1 MGMRWGIALLVVGT
15 VRAMEVPSGTHME
28 IRLTSAVNT
37 ATAKVD
43 QPVDAVVI
51 VPVVAANQ
59 IVVAAGVKVKGHIE
73 EVKAA
78 VNPDDQAVLGL
89 VFDQIGDA
97 RGKKAV
103 LAARLVGVDNAR
115 ESVDKDGRIL
125 GILGSQTGSGRLDQ
139 GINKVTEKYSGLGE
153 LLGTIKQAVLKPT
166 DANIDYEPGVEMT
179 IELTKPLTWTGDARG
194 PNVRAV
200 EPQNELASLVNE
212 QPFRTRAAKPPKE
225 SDVTNVMFLGS
236 RQELES
242 AFQAAGWSTA
252 EQLNAKSKLETF
264 RAMTEQR
271 GYKEAPVSVLFL
283 DGRPPDL
290 VFQKQN
296 DTFNLRHHLR
306 IWHRP
311 EIHFLEHVEIVVAA
325 RRAVGTESHGE
336 IERQH
341 ARHRRHAAGEFH
353 IAGRAMRDADAAQFQ
368 NRQVTLVHPH
378 GVRRYRAAVPHPKVV
393 QRLGGRGVPLGQLV
407 HQDV

>member
-1 MGMRWGIALLVVGT
+1 
-15 VRAMEVPSGTHME
+15 MEVPSGTHIE
-28 IRLTSAVNT
+28 IRLTGAVNT

-51 VPVVAANQ
+51 VPVVAASQ

-125 GILGSQTGSGRLDQ
+125 GIIASQTGSGRLDQ

-225 SDVTNVMFLGS
+225 SDITNIMFLGS
-236 RQELES
+236 RQELEN

-271 GYKEAPVSVLFL
+271 GYKEAPVSVLIL

-290 VFQKQN
+290 VLQKQN
-296 DTFNLRHHLR
+296 DTFNSRHHVR

-311 EIHFLEHVEIVVAA
+311 EQFHGKDVWVGSATHDTGVDFSEESRTFVHTVDGQIDHERAKVVNDLLFTGLVHAISLVD
-325 RRAVGTESHGE
+325 RRAVPASLVNATGDQVETD
-336 IERQH
+336 
-341 ARHRRHAAGEFH
+341 
-353 IAGRAMRDADAAQFQ
+353 GRM
-368 NRQVTLVHPH
+368 
-378 GVRRYRAAVPHPKVV
+378 VV
-393 QRLGGRGVPLGQLV
+393 VGF
-407 HQDV
+407 

>member
-1 MGMRWGIALLVVGT
+1 
-15 VRAMEVPSGTHME
+15 MEVPSGTHIE
-28 IRLTSAVNT
+28 IRLTGAVNT

-125 GILGSQTGSGRLDQ
+125 GIIASQTGSGRLDQ

-225 SDVTNVMFLGS
+225 SDVTNLMFLGS

-296 DTFNLRHHLR
+296 DMFNSRHHVR

-311 EIHFLEHVEIVVAA
+311 V
-325 RRAVGTESHGE
+325 
-336 IERQH
+336 
-341 ARHRRHAAGEFH
+341 EFH
-353 IAGRAMRDADAAQFQ
+353 GKDVWVCSATHDTGIDFSEESRTFVHTVDGQIDHERAKVVNDLLF
-368 NRQVTLVHPH
+368 TGLVNGLSLVDRP
-378 GVRRYRAAVPHPKVV
+378 AVPTSLVNATGDQVETDGRMVV
-393 QRLGGRGVPLGQLV
+393 VGF
-407 HQDV
+407 

>member
-1 MGMRWGIALLVVGT
+1 
-15 VRAMEVPSGTHME
+15 MEVPSGTHIE
-28 IRLTSAVNT
+28 IRLTGAVNT

-97 RGKKAV
+97 RGKKAA
-103 LAARLVGVDNAR
+103 LAARLVRVDNAR

-125 GILGSQTGSGRLDQ
+125 GIIASQTGSGRLDQ

-225 SDVTNVMFLGS
+225 SDVTNIMFLGS

-296 DTFNLRHHLR
+296 DTFNSRHHLR

-311 EIHFLEHVEIVVAA
+311 EQFHGKDVWVCSATHDTGIDFSEESRTFVHTVDGQIDHERAKVVNDLLFT
-325 RRAVGTESHGE
+325 G
-336 IERQH
+336 
-341 ARHRRHAAGEFH
+341 
-353 IAGRAMRDADAAQFQ
+353 
-368 NRQVTLVHPH
+368 LVNGLSLVDRP
-378 GVRRYRAAVPHPKVV
+378 AVPTSLVNATGDKIETDGRMVV
-393 QRLGGRGVPLGQLV
+393 VGF
-407 HQDV
+407 

>member
-1 MGMRWGIALLVVGT
+1 
-15 VRAMEVPSGTHME
+15 MEVPSGTHIE
-28 IRLTSAVNT
+28 IRLTGAVNT

-125 GILGSQTGSGRLDQ
+125 GIVASQTGSGTLDQ

-225 SDVTNVMFLGS
+225 SDVTNIMFLGS

-252 EQLNAKSKLETF
+252 EQLNAKSKFETF

-296 DTFNLRHHLR
+296 DMFNSRHHVR
-306 IWHRP
+306 IWRRP
-311 EIHFLEHVEIVVAA
+311 V
-325 RRAVGTESHGE
+325 
-336 IERQH
+336 
-341 ARHRRHAAGEFH
+341 EFH
-353 IAGRAMRDADAAQFQ
+353 GKDVWVCSATHDTGIDFSEESRTFVHTVDGQIDHERAKVVNDLLF
-368 NRQVTLVHPH
+368 TGLVNGLSLVDRP
-378 GVRRYRAAVPHPKVV
+378 AVPASLVNATGDKIETDGRMVV
-393 QRLGGRGVPLGQLV
+393 VGF
-407 HQDV
+407 

>member
-1 MGMRWGIALLVVGT
+1 MLAVVGIT
-15 VRAMEVPSGTHME
+15 FAVQVPSGTHME
-28 IRLTSAVNT
+28 IRLTGAVNT
-37 ATAKVD
+37 ATAKID
-43 QPVDAVVI
+43 QPFDAVVI
-51 VPVVAANQ
+51 APVLAANQ
-59 IVVAAGVKVKGHIE
+59 IVVAAGVKVKGHVK
-73 EVKAA
+73 EVKVA

-89 VFDQIGDA
+89 VFDQISDA

-115 ESVDKDGRIL
+115 ESVDNDGRIL
-125 GILGSQTGSGRLDQ
+125 GIIASQTGSGRLDQ

-225 SDVTNVMFLGS
+225 SDITNIMFLGS
-236 RQELES
+236 RQELEN

-271 GYKEAPVSVLFL
+271 GYKEAPVSVLIL

-290 VFQKQN
+290 VLQKQN
-296 DTFNLRHHLR
+296 DTFNSRHHVR

-311 EIHFLEHVEIVVAA
+311 EQFHGKDVWVGSATHDTGVDFSEESRTFVHTVDGQIDQERAKVVNDLLFTGLVHAISLVD
-325 RRAVGTESHGE
+325 RRAVPASLVNATGDQVETD
-336 IERQH
+336 
-341 ARHRRHAAGEFH
+341 
-353 IAGRAMRDADAAQFQ
+353 GRM
-368 NRQVTLVHPH
+368 
-378 GVRRYRAAVPHPKVV
+378 VV
-393 QRLGGRGVPLGQLV
+393 VGF
-407 HQDV
+407 

>member
-1 MGMRWGIALLVVGT
+1 
-15 VRAMEVPSGTHME
+15 MEVPSGTHIE
-28 IRLTSAVNT
+28 IRLTGAVNT

-125 GILGSQTGSGRLDQ
+125 GIIASQTGSGRLDQ

-212 QPFRTRAAKPPKE
+212 QPFRTRAAKPPRE
-225 SDVTNVMFLGS
+225 SDVTNIMFLGS
-236 RQELES
+236 RQEMEN

-296 DTFNLRHHLR
+296 DTFNSRHHLR

-311 EIHFLEHVEIVVAA
+311 EQFHGKDVWVCSATHDTGIDFSEESRTFVHTVDGQIDHERAKVVNDLLFT
-325 RRAVGTESHGE
+325 G
-336 IERQH
+336 
-341 ARHRRHAAGEFH
+341 
-353 IAGRAMRDADAAQFQ
+353 
-368 NRQVTLVHPH
+368 LVHAISLVDRP
-378 GVRRYRAAVPHPKVV
+378 AVPASLVNATGDQV
-393 QRLGGRGVPLGQLV
+393 ETDGRMMVIGF
-407 HQDV
+407 

>member
-1 MGMRWGIALLVVGT
+1 
-15 VRAMEVPSGTHME
+15 MEVPSGTHME

-125 GILGSQTGSGRLDQ
+125 GIIASQTGSGTLDQ

-225 SDVTNVMFLGS
+225 SDVTNIMFLGS

-252 EQLNAKSKLETF
+252 EQLNAKSKFETF

-296 DTFNLRHHLR
+296 DMFNSRHHVR
-306 IWHRP
+306 IWRRP
-311 EIHFLEHVEIVVAA
+311 V
-325 RRAVGTESHGE
+325 
-336 IERQH
+336 
-341 ARHRRHAAGEFH
+341 EFH
-353 IAGRAMRDADAAQFQ
+353 GKDVWVCSATHDTGIDFSEESRTFVHTVDGQIDHERAKVVNDLLF
-368 NRQVTLVHPH
+368 TGLVNGLSLVDRP
-378 GVRRYRAAVPHPKVV
+378 AVPASLVNATGDKIETDGRMVV
-393 QRLGGRGVPLGQLV
+393 VGF
-407 HQDV
+407 

>member
-1 MGMRWGIALLVVGT
+1 
-15 VRAMEVPSGTHME
+15 MEVPSGTHME
-28 IRLTSAVNT
+28 IRLTSAVNA
-37 ATAKVD
+37 ATARVD
-43 QPVDAVVI
+43 QAFDAVVI
-51 VPVVAANQ
+51 VPVVAANR
-59 IVVAAGVKVKGHIE
+59 IVVAAGVKVEGHIK

-89 VFDQIGDA
+89 VFDQISDA
-97 RGKKAV
+97 LGKKAV

-115 ESVDKDGRIL
+115 ETVDKDGRIL
-125 GILGSQTGSGRLDQ
+125 GIIASQTGSGRLDQ

-179 IELTKPLTWTGDARG
+179 IELIKPLTWTGDARG

-200 EPQNELASLVNE
+200 EPQNELPSLGNE

-225 SDVTNVMFLGS
+225 SDVTNIMFLGS
-236 RQELES
+236 RQDLEN

-283 DGRPPDL
+283 DGWPPDL

-296 DTFNLRHHLR
+296 DTFNSRHHLR
-306 IWHRP
+306 IWRRP
-311 EIHFLEHVEIVVAA
+311 EQFHGKDVW
-325 RRAVGTESHGE
+325 VGSATHDTGIDFSEENRTFVHTVDGE
-336 IERQH
+336 IDRER
-341 ARHRRHAAGEFH
+341 A
-353 IAGRAMRDADAAQFQ
+353 
-368 NRQVTLVHPH
+368 
-378 GVRRYRAAVPHPKVV
+378 KVV
-393 QRLGGRGVPLGQLV
+393 NDLVFTGLVKGLSLVDRPAVRTSFVNATGDKIETDGRMVVVGF
-407 HQDV
+407 

>member
-1 MGMRWGIALLVVGT
+1 MQ
-15 VRAMEVPSGTHME
+15 

-43 QPVDAVVI
+43 QAFDAVVI
-51 VPVVAANQ
+51 APVLAGNRTV
-59 IVVAAGVKVKGHIE
+59 IAAGVKVKGHVT

-89 VFDQIGDA
+89 AFDQLRDA
-97 RGKKAV
+97 RGRKVSLSAK
-103 LAARLVGVDNAR
+103 LASVDNAR

-125 GILGSQTGSGRLDQ
+125 GIIASQTGSGRLDQ
-139 GINKVTEKYSGLGE
+139 GINKVSEKYSGLGE

-179 IELTKPLTWTGDARG
+179 IELSKPLAWTGTATG

-200 EPQNELASLVNE
+200 EPQNELPALVNA
-212 QPFRTRAAKPPKE
+212 QPFRTNAIKPAKE
-225 SDVTNVMFLGS
+225 SDITNIMFLAS
-236 RQELES
+236 REDLEN
-242 AFQAAGWSTA
+242 AFQTAGWSTA
-252 EQLNAKSKLETF
+252 EQLNSKSKLETF
-264 RAMTEQR
+264 RAMSEQR

-283 DGRPPDL
+283 EGRAPDL

-311 EIHFLEHVEIVVAA
+311 DQFHGKDVWVCSATHDTGIDFSAEDRTFVHRVDGQIDRE
-325 RRAVGTESHGE
+325 RA
-336 IERQH
+336 
-341 ARHRRHAAGEFH
+341 
-353 IAGRAMRDADAAQFQ
+353 
-368 NRQVTLVHPH
+368 
-378 GVRRYRAAVPHPKVV
+378 KVV
-393 QRLGGRGVPLGQLV
+393 NDLLFTGLVKALSLVDRPRVPLSLFNATGDKIETDGRMV
-407 HQDV
+407 VVGF

>member
-1 MGMRWGIALLVVGT
+1 MGMRFGICCLLAGVVF
-15 VRAMEVPSGTHME
+15 AAEVPTGTHVE

-37 ATAKVD
+37 AKATVD
-43 QPVDAVVI
+43 QPLEAVVI
-51 VPVVAANQ
+51 APVVAANK
-59 IVVAAGVKVKGHIE
+59 IVIAAGVKVKGHVK
-73 EVKAA
+73 EVRAA

-89 VFDQIGDA
+89 AFEQISDA
-97 RGKKAV
+97 RGRKAS
-103 LAARLVGVDNAR
+103 LAGRLVSVDNAR

-125 GILGSQTGSGRLDQ
+125 GIIASQTGSGRLDQ
-139 GINKVTEKYSGLGE
+139 GINKVSEKYSGLGE

-179 IELTKPLTWTGDARG
+179 IELTKPLAWTGDAKG

-200 EPQNELASLVNE
+200 EPQNELPALVNE
-212 QPFRTRAAKPPKE
+212 QPFRTRALKPPKE
-225 SDVTNVMFLGS
+225 SDVTNIMFLGG
-236 RQELES
+236 REDLEK

-271 GYKEAPVSVLFL
+271 GYKEAPMSVLFL
-283 DGRPPDL
+283 DGRQPDL

-311 EIHFLEHVEIVVAA
+311 V
-325 RRAVGTESHGE
+325 
-336 IERQH
+336 
-341 ARHRRHAAGEFH
+341 EFH
-353 IAGRAMRDADAAQFQ
+353 GKDVWVCSATHDTGIDFSEEDRTFVHKVEGQIDHERAKVINDLLF
-368 NRQVTLVHPH
+368 TGLVQGLSLVDRP
-378 GVRRYRAAVPHPKVV
+378 AVPLSLFNATGDKIATDGRMAVV
-393 QRLGGRGVPLGQLV
+393 GF
-407 HQDV
+407 